1 MRIAIIAE
9 VFLPKVDGVVN
20 RTMNLIHQLVGSN
33 DDVLVVCPQAEG
45 SNACPVPVVEVRSFS
60 FPLYPEY
67 RIAMPDKRLVKVLDH
82 FAPDVL
88 HYVNP
93 FAFGFRCYDLLHRA
107 GVRVPSVFSFHTL
120 YGEFVKQYRLLK
132 PLSQLLWWFTRE
144 YHNRADVNLTVSS
157 ILRDDLAGRGFRRV
171 EFWPPAVDGVLFHPQ
186 RKNPQM
192 RARLANGRADRPL
205 LLTVSRL
212 APEKNVGF
220 LADLLD
226 HFPDASLAVVGDGP
240 QRPELE
246 GRFAGKNASFLGYL
260 KGAEL
265 AAAYASADA
274 FVYASETETMGNV
287 VLEAMACGC
296 PVVVP
301 RAAVSPASC
310 CTARPACCTSRETC
324 KTPSS
329 PPGRSFPTMISARM
343 CRAAREAIEGSNWE
357 HSIARVREVYQAA
370 IRAYQPASAGVS
382 FQQRLAQVIVS
393 GLVLGFK
400 SVSSSRE
407 TGPDRRLRPFRFR
420 REKGLTTLDA
430 ALTSRLALGPTHQE
444 PASSP
449 VPGLL
454 PRRVFRLTAPNAPDR
469 G

>member
-1 MRIAIIAE
+1 MRVAIIAE

-20 RTMNLIHQLVGSN
+20 RTMNLIRQLVRSN
-33 DDVLVVCPQAEG
+33 DDVLVVCPQARG
-45 SNACPVPVVEVRSFS
+45 SKASPVPVVEFPSFS

-67 RIAMPDKRLVKVLDH
+67 RIALPDKRLVKVLDH

-132 PLSQLLWWFTRE
+132 PLSHLLWWFMRE

-157 ILRDDLAGRGFRRV
+157 IMRDELSGRGFRRV
-171 EFWPPAVDGVLFHPQ
+171 ELWPPAVDSTLFHPA
-186 RKNPQM
+186 RKNSEM
-192 RARLANGRADRPL
+192 RARLANGPAHKPL

-220 LADLLD
+220 LADVLD
-226 HFPDASLAVVGDGP
+226 RFPDASLAVVGDGP
-240 QRPELE
+240 QRSELE
-246 GRFAGKNASFLGYL
+246 GRFAGKNAKFIGYL

-296 PVVVP
+296 PVVAP
-301 RAAVSPASC
+301 RAGGIPSLVAHGETGMLYTPRNLHDAIAAIQPVLSDDAFR
-310 CTARPACCTSRETC
+310 ARLSRAGRETVE
-324 KTPSS
+324 
-329 PPGRSFPTMISARM
+329 RL
-343 CRAAREAIEGSNWE
+343 NWD
-357 HSIARVREVYQAA
+357 HSIARVREVYQEAM
-370 IRAYQPASAGVS
+370 RAYQPAPAWVR
-382 FQQRLAQVIVS
+382 FQQRLAQLIVS
-393 GLVLGFK
+393 GLVYGFK
-400 SVSSSRE
+400 RVSKSGENAVSLENALRVVEKPAVERESGSMPSLDRHQPALASV
-407 TGPDRRLRPFRFR
+407 GPPHTVRDIS
-420 REKGLTTLDA
+420 D
-430 ALTSRLALGPTHQE
+430 PTPSLSAH
-444 PASSP
+444 
-449 VPGLL
+449 
-454 PRRVFRLTAPNAPDR
+454 
-469 G
+469 

>member
-20 RTMNLIHQLVGSN
+20 RTMNLIRQLVRSE
-33 DDVLVVCPQAEG
+33 DDILVVCPQAEG
-45 SNACPVPVVEVRSFS
+45 SKACPVPVVEFPSFS

-67 RIAMPDKRLVKVLDH
+67 RIALPDKRLVKVLDH

-93 FAFGFRCYDLLHRA
+93 FAFGYRCYDLLHRA

-120 YGEFVKQYRLLK
+120 YGEFVKRYWLLK
-132 PLSQLLWWFTRE
+132 PLSHLLWWFMRE

-157 ILRDDLAGRGFRRV
+157 IMRDELASRGFRRV
-171 EFWPPAVDGVLFHPQ
+171 EFWPPAVDNVLFHPA
-186 RKNPQM
+186 RKSAAM
-192 RARLANGRADRPL
+192 RARLANGHAQRPL

-240 QRPELE
+240 QRSELE
-246 GRFAGKNASFLGYL
+246 GRFAGKNAHFLGYL

-301 RAAVSPASC
+301 RAGGIPSLVSHGETGLLYTPRDLPDAVVATRSVLSDDAFR
-310 CTARPACCTSRETC
+310 ARLS
-324 KTPSS
+324 
-329 PPGRSFPTMISARM
+329 
-343 CRAAREAIEGSNWE
+343 RAAREAVETSDWE
-357 HSIARVREVYQAA
+357 HSIARVREVYQEA
-370 IRAYQPASAGVS
+370 IRAYQPVS
-382 FQQRLAQVIVS
+382 TRVTVQQRLAQMVVS
-393 GLVLGFK
+393 GLVFGFK
-400 SVSSSRE
+400 RVSRSGE
-407 TGPDRRLRPFRFR
+407 T
-420 REKGLTTLDA
+420 
-430 ALTSRLALGPTHQE
+430 
-444 PASSP
+444 
-449 VPGLL
+449 VLL
-454 PRRVFRLTAPNAPDR
+454 PENAPLAVELPTLER
-469 G
+469 ESGSKKSQLARAGQRRPEATTVIGG